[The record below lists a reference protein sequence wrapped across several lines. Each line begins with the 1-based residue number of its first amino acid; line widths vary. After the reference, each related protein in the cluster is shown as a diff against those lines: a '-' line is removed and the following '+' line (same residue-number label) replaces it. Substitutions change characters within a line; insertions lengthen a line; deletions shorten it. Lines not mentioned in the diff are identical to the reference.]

1 MRENKKMITLYGY
14 GPGWTVQCI
23 SPYVTKVAN
32 YLELAGLDY
41 QIKPGQV
48 FALKS
53 TTPYG
58 KLPVIEIDGQ
68 TVADST
74 EIIKYLEANSA
85 HPLDAGATA
94 ADKATMLA
102 FNRMLDEHLYWAAV
116 IQPRWREQAN
126 WERYIPII
134 VGGAAVDDPL
144 RNMLEEFR
152 RMILAEFD
160 GQGMGRLPAEKVYQ
174 RAADDI
180 NALAD
185 FLGEKSYFMGET
197 PRTIDANVLSLLKHI
212 VDSPFDFPTR
222 EQVKARPNL
231 MSYIARLENKRGHK
245 KAA

>member
-1 MRENKKMITLYGY
+1 MITLYGY

-74 EIIKYLEANSA
+74 EIIKYLEAKSA
-85 HPLDAGATA
+85 HPLDAGITPAE
-94 ADKATMLA
+94 KATMLA

-116 IQPRWREQAN
+116 IQPRWREQSN

-134 VGGAAVDDPL
+134 VGGAKVEEPL

-160 GQGMGRLPAEKVYQ
+160 GQGMGRLPAEKVYE
-174 RAADDI
+174 RAAADI
-180 NALAD
+180 GALSD
-185 FLGEKSYFMGET
+185 FLGDKPYFMGDA
-197 PRTIDANVLSLLKHI
+197 PRTIDANVLSHLKHI
-212 VDSPFDFPTR
+212 VDSPFDFPTKDEVR
-222 EQVKARPNL
+222 SKANL
-231 MSYIARLENKRGHK
+231 MNYIARLENIRGHK

>member
-1 MRENKKMITLYGY
+1 MITLYGY

-74 EIIKYLEANSA
+74 DIIKYLEANSA

-94 ADKATMLA
+94 AEKATMLA

-134 VGGAAVDDPL
+134 VGGAAVDDSL

-160 GQGMGRLPAEKVYQ
+160 GQGMGRLPAGKVYE
-174 RAADDI
+174 RAAADI
-180 NALAD
+180 AALSD
-185 FLGEKSYFMGET
+185 FLGDKAYFMGDV
-197 PRTIDANVLSLLKHI
+197 PRTIDANVLSHLKHI
-212 VDSPFDFPTR
+212 VDSPFDFPTKEEVR
-222 EQVKARPNL
+222 SKANL
-231 MSYIARLENKRGHK
+231 MSYIARLENARGHK

>member
-1 MRENKKMITLYGY
+1 MITLYGY

-53 TTPYG
+53 TTPHG
-58 KLPVIEIDGQ
+58 KLPVIEVDGE

-74 EIIKYLEANSA
+74 EIIKFLEKRSA
-85 HPLDAGATA
+85 HPLDGTATLA
-94 ADKATMLA
+94 ERAQMLA
-102 FNRMLDEHLYWAAV
+102 WNRMLDEHLYWAAV

-160 GQGMGRLPAEKVYQ
+160 GQGMGRLPADKVYA

-180 NALAD
+180 DALSD
-185 FLGEKSYFMGET
+185 FLGSKSFFMGDV
-197 PRTIDANVLSLLKHI
+197 PRTIDANVLSHLKHI

-222 EQVKARPNL
+222 EHVRSKPNL
-231 MSYIARLENKRGHK
+231 MGYISRLENIRGHK

>member
-1 MRENKKMITLYGY
+1 MITLYGY

-58 KLPVIEIDGQ
+58 KLPVIEVDGQ

-74 EIIKYLEANSA
+74 EIIKFLEARA
-85 HPLDAGATA
+85 QHPLDGDATPA
-94 ADKATMLA
+94 EKAQMLA
-102 FNRMLDEHLYWAAV
+102 WNRMLDEHLYWAAV

-134 VGGAAVDDPL
+134 VGGAKVEDPL

-160 GQGMGRLPAEKVYQ
+160 GQGMGRLPADKVYQ

-180 NALAD
+180 NALSD
-185 FLGEKSYFMGET
+185 FLGDKPFFMGDK
-197 PRTIDANVLSLLKHI
+197 PRTIDANVLSHLKHI
-212 VDSPFDFPTR
+212 VDSPFEFPTKDAVR
-222 EQVKARPNL
+222 ARANL
-231 MSYIARLENKRGHK
+231 VNYIARLENMREHK

>member
-1 MRENKKMITLYGY
+1 MITLYGY

-58 KLPVIEIDGQ
+58 KLPVIEIDGK

-74 EIIKYLEANSA
+74 EIIKFLEQSSAN
-85 HPLDAGATA
+85 PLDAGATA
-94 ADKATMLA
+94 AEKAQMLA
-102 FNRMLDEHLYWAAV
+102 WNRMLDEHLYWAAV

-152 RMILAEFD
+152 RMILTEFD
-160 GQGMGRLPAEKVYQ
+160 GQGMGRLPAEKVYA

-180 NALAD
+180 NALSD
-185 FLGEKSYFMGET
+185 FLGDKAFFMGDA
-197 PRTIDANVLSLLKHI
+197 PRTIDANVLSHLKHI

-222 EQVKARPNL
+222 DLVRSKANL
-231 MSYIARLENKRGHK
+231 MNYIARLENKRQVK